1 MNRTLYTFN
10 VQCSFD
16 VQYTFK
22 ESEVE
27 PDPEGEEGA
36 VQPTEVALRVLEGD
50 LLAALHYNYA
60 VDEVQASADSDRA
73 LGTFSDDD

>member
-1 MNRTLYTFN
+1 MNRTMYTFS
-10 VQCSFD
+10 VQCWFN

-27 PDPEGEEGA
+27 PDPEGEAGD
-36 VQPTEVALRVLEGD
+36 VQPTEAALRVLETD

-60 VDEVQASADSDRA
+60 VDEVHASADSDRA
-73 LGTFSDDD
+73 LGTIPDND

>member
-1 MNRTLYTFN
+1 MNRTLYTFS
-10 VQCSFD
+10 VHCSFD

-22 ESEVE
+22 ESEVG

-36 VQPTEVALRVLEGD
+36 VQPSEVALRVLDAD

-60 VDEVQASADSDRA
+60 VDEVQASAEA
-73 LGTFSDDD
+73 L